1 MRIYSQNV
9 NRKYVF
15 VTTLLEELRDLYD
28 ILFFQEPPWQTVRHT
43 ASMKSKKGE
52 PVKGPPL
59 HPHWIP
65 IVPKA
70 IDPCINRPHVMAYV
84 HRNLQVLKPKNRT
97 DIVNHPDV
105 LLLTL
110 KGPSGPL
117 NVLNVYSDPS
127 THGGIQFLQDCVGT
141 LPEIRY
147 MGSDFNCCS
156 QLWDESLTHTSGQAE
171 KLYATAIEL
180 GLEVQLW
187 NARTPTHFPYNGGR
201 PSVIDLVF
209 L

>member
-15 VTTLLEELRDLYD
+15 VTTLLKELRDLYD

-43 ASMKSKKGE
+43 ASMQSKKGE

-70 IDPCINRPHVMAYV
+70 IDPRIDRPRVMAYV
-84 HRNLQVLKPKNRT
+84 HRNLRVLKPKNRT

-127 THGGIQFLQDCVGT
+127 THGGIQLLQDCVSA
-141 LPEIRY
+141 LLEIGY
-147 MGSDFNCCS
+147 MGGDFNCCS
-156 QLWDESLTHTSGQAE
+156 RLWDESLTHISGQAE

-180 GLEVQLW
+180 GLEVQLG
-187 NARTPTHFPYNGGR
+187 NVRTPTHFPYNGG
-201 PSVIDLVF
+201 
-209 L
+209 